1 MAKED
6 NMIKRQKEYSKSKIE
21 YGKKIVDEMI
31 NNNETVTLYNVYKRS
46 GLSKSFIYSNK
57 ELRDYIE
64 QHKNNIS
71 EEYPTV
77 NNEVKL
83 KELQNK
89 LDAANEEIND
99 MKLKEWNE
107 LREEYKQLRS
117 QLYKLERYY
126 NITIKRLN
134 KDNKK

>member
-31 NNNETVTLYNVYKRS
+31 SNNEAVTLYNVYKRS

-89 LDAANEEIND
+89 LSR
-99 MKLKEWNE
+99 LL
-107 LREEYKQLRS
+107 LRMRQGAQFGSKFLRC
-117 QLYKLERYY
+117 
-126 NITIKRLN
+126 
-134 KDNKK
+134 

>member
-6 NMIKRQKEYSKSKIE
+6 NMIKRQKEYSKNKIE

-31 NNNETVTLYNVYKRS
+31 SNGEAVSLYNVYKKS
-46 GLSKSFIYSNK
+46 GLSKSFVYSNK
-57 ELRDYIE
+57 ELRAYIE

-71 EEYPTV
+71 EKFTTI
-77 NNEVKL
+77 NNETKL
-83 KELQNK
+83 KELQDK
-89 LDAANEEIND
+89 LDVVNKEIND
-99 MKLKEWNE
+99 MKLQEWKE

-117 QLYKLERYY
+117 QLYKLESYY
-126 NITIKRLN
+126 NITVKRLN